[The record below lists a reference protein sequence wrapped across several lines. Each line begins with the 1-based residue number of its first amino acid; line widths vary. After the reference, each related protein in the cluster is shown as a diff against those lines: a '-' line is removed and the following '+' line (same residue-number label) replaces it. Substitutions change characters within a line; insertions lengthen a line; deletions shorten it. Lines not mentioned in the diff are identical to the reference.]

1 MIGETTP
8 SQQSSTEGMSTLE
21 AFVSLLIAS
30 ARSDG
35 SVSPHE
41 ANQIEHV
48 VDAMKLFRGSS
59 HETRQGVF
67 TKAADR
73 IREHGIEDAVRL
85 AAATIPKELGPTAF
99 AVAVDLMLSDR
110 RLTAN
115 EQHFIDELREFLNV
129 DREMASK
136 IVDVLTIKNAG

>member
-8 SQQSSTEGMSTLE
+8 TEPASAEARSAPE

-30 ARSDG
+30 ARADG

-48 VDAMKLFRGSS
+48 VSGMKLFRGSTLEAR
-59 HETRQGVF
+59 HTIF
-67 TKAADR
+67 MAAAER
-73 IREHGIEDAVRL
+73 IKEEGTDHVIRGAV
-85 AAATIPKELGPTAF
+85 ATIPKELAATTF
-99 AVAVDLMLSDR
+99 AVAVDLMLSDG

-115 EQHFIDELREFLNV
+115 EQRFADQLRGMLNV
-129 DREMASK
+129 GREMAAT